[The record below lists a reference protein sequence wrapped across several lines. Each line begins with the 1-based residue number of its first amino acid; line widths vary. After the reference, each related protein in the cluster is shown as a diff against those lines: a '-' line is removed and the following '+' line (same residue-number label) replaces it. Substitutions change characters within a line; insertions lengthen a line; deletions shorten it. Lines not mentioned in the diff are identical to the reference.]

1 MGRPIKKGK
10 RAPTGINLKSSDV
23 LERLRARTAKT
34 GLGYTD
40 VVRRALDALD
50 AADAPAAPTDAS
62 PDANARRIAEF
73 EAMMAPTWEKVRKLK
88 EEYAAR
94 GEPWPG
100 DDHGDMYDEHGLPK

>member
-10 RAPTGINLKSSDV
+10 RRISGISLKSTDV
-23 LERLRARTAKT
+23 LERLRARAATT

-40 VVRRALDALD
+40 VVRKALDALD
-50 AADAPAAPTDAS
+50 AKEPPPARTPEEQARWRAD
-62 PDANARRIAEF
+62 F